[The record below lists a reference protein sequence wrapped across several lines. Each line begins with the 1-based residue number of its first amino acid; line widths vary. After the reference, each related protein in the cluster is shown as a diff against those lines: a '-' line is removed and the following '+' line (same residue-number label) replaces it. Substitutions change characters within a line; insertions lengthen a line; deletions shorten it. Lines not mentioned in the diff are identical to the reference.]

1 MPDAN
6 TKNQI
11 MKVLHTSIMEADE
24 DKAQA
29 TLLLLKKYEEDYI
42 EEEVEMLESV
52 EDTEDLPP
60 AVREVVKDP
69 DVADLVKQYQQSD
82 EKFTVEKSL
91 VDLDDIIEKPELEIT
106 DKQSK
111 VDDLKDISAKL
122 IATESAQSL
131 SIVKEVGEKIQE
143 LETDIKVEQ
152 EIKTTKKKTKRTKR
166 RRSY

>member
-11 MKVLHTSIMEADE
+11 MNVLHTSIMEADE

-60 AVREVVKDP
+60 IVQEVVKDP

-91 VDLDDIIEKPELEIT
+91 VDLDDIIEQPELEIT
-106 DKQSK
+106 DKQIK
-111 VDDLKDISAKL
+111 VDELKDVSAKL
-122 IATESAQSL
+122 IATESAESL
-131 SIVKEVGEKIQE
+131 SIVKEVGEKIKE